1 MTERNDSVNSPVA
14 ATAQHAVTGHE
25 KGYHSPAEII
35 DRLPDTATPWQQDSA
50 IRANYN
56 FQKIDW
62 NRRQNPMRTPTTR
75 ADGIGT
81 FSLRKAMYYSPSMVQ
96 PDSTYRPECVA
107 YRHGVA
113 GDPVPYSI
121 AGDDLI
127 TSILLVCFI
136 IATTAI
142 AKSGNF
148 LQRQLKNFFHSQ
160 REGTSAITETG
171 EELRFQFFLMLQT
184 CLLSAI
190 ILFFYSREVSGEAF
204 SFAHYQILSAYTG
217 TLAVY
222 FILKNLLYS
231 VVNWVF
237 FDKKKN
243 EQWAKSSLFLS
254 SAEGMLLFPDVMLLA
269 YFSLPVK
276 HAAIYA
282 LAVIVIVK
290 LLSFYKANIIFFRR
304 KGLFLQSFLY
314 FCALE
319 LMPLGALWGVMATMD
334 RYLKQNF

>member
-127 TSILLVCFI
+127 TSILC
-136 IATTAI
+136 A
-142 AKSGNF
+142 
-148 LQRQLKNFFHSQ
+148 
-160 REGTSAITETG
+160 
-171 EELRFQFFLMLQT
+171 
-184 CLLSAI
+184 
-190 ILFFYSREVSGEAF
+190 
-204 SFAHYQILSAYTG
+204 
-217 TLAVY
+217 
-222 FILKNLLYS
+222 
-231 VVNWVF
+231 
-237 FDKKKN
+237 
-243 EQWAKSSLFLS
+243 SSLQQQPSLS
-254 SAEGMLLFPDVMLLA
+254 QETSCNDSSKTSSIRNGKAQAPSPRPAKNCV
-269 YFSLPVK
+269 FS
-276 HAAIYA
+276 
-282 LAVIVIVK
+282 
-290 LLSFYKANIIFFRR
+290 S
-304 KGLFLQSFLY
+304 S
-314 FCALE
+314 
-319 LMPLGALWGVMATMD
+319 
-334 RYLKQNF
+334 